1 MTGNSVGLDGQEVPL
16 LKSLLPV
23 FYQPGPTGELPPS
36 DLQEQEQAL
45 PTECMPSTWHLPGC
59 GFREYLRLILLFTGE
74 VQWSPR
80 HIAYGEP
87 NS

>member
-45 PTECMPSTWHLPGC
+45 PTECMPSTWHLPGY
-59 GFREYLRLILLFTGE
+59 GFREYLRLILKAEGL
-74 VQWSPR
+74 VLVYR
-80 HIAYGEP
+80 
-87 NS
+87 

>member
-1 MTGNSVGLDGQEVPL
+1 MGLDGQEVPL

-23 FYQPGPTGELPPS
+23 FYQPGSTGELPPS

-59 GFREYLRLILLFTGE
+59 GFREYLRLILKAEGL
-74 VQWSPR
+74 VLVYR
-80 HIAYGEP
+80 
-87 NS
+87 